1 MNHRILIFTD
11 NFPYGKSESFLETE
25 LEYIAH
31 SFESVSIIPFE
42 TGKDKNSRK
51 IPDKIEVV
59 KPVFNKVKNKIEIL
73 YKGLFNTS
81 VFLML
86 IKEGLRSKVWK
97 SVTKFRTWATHFL
110 LIRGLLNEIKQRDLI
125 NFFNQFDILYF
136 YWGLRWSQILPFL
149 PADIK
154 AKIIVRFHGSDL
166 YEHTNNYYIPWR
178 YEQLCRIDKA
188 IAVSETG
195 KKYIENQY
203 PLLKEKIIVSR
214 IGTNDHGLNTYN
226 ISDIVRVISCSN
238 VVPVKRVDL
247 IANTLAMLK
256 LPAHWVH
263 FGDGPEISVIYTLIK
278 QLPGNIKAEMKGVVE
293 HDKLIDY
300 YRTTP
305 IDLFLNVSS
314 SEGVPVSVMEAM
326 SFGIP
331 VIATNV
337 GGTSEI
343 VSDKTGLLVNADI
356 SPEELGCKIEE
367 LIQKPEFINLRLAS
381 RKEWEKKSMAEKVY
395 PEFVNQLL
403 SL

>member
-1 MNHRILIFTD
+1 MNNRILIFTD
-11 NFPYGKSESFLETE
+11 NFPYGKSEAFLETE
-25 LEYIAH
+25 LDYISQ
-31 SFESVSIIPFE
+31 SFEIVSVFPFE
-42 TGKDKNSRK
+42 IGKDKK
-51 IPDKIEVV
+51 IREIPEKIEVM
-59 KPVFNKVKNKIEIL
+59 KPVFNEVKKKTEL
-73 YKGLFNTS
+73 FYKGFFNASLLLKLFQ
-81 VFLML
+81 
-86 IKEGLRSKVWK
+86 EGMRSKVWK
-97 SVTKFRTWATHFL
+97 SGTKFRIWVTHFL
-110 LIRGLLNEIKQRDLI
+110 VIRSLLNEIKQRDLI

-149 PADIK
+149 PQEIR
-154 AKIIVRFHGSDL
+154 AKIVVRFHGSDL

-203 PLLKEKIIVSR
+203 PFLKEKIVVSR
-214 IGTNDHGLNTYN
+214 IGTKDYGINTYN
-226 ISDIVRVISCSN
+226 KSETVRIVSCSN
-238 VVPVKRVDL
+238 LVTVKRVEL
-247 IANTLAMLK
+247 IAKTLALLK
-256 LPAHWVH
+256 IPACWIH
-263 FGDGPEISVIYTLIK
+263 FGTGQGISVIYTLIK
-278 QLPGNIKAEMKGVVE
+278 QLPGHIKAELKGAVE
-293 HDKLIDY
+293 HEEVMDY

-343 VSDKTGLLVNADI
+343 VSDKTGLRVNADI
-356 SPEELGCKIEE
+356 SPEELAEKIEE
-367 LIQKPEFINLRLAS
+367 LTQRNDFIDLRSAS
-381 RKEWEKKSMAEKVY
+381 RKEWEKKSMAVEVY